1 VLIYI
6 GRDKIYRVISEMLR
20 VAKRGL
26 VLVEQYTPKSKL
38 GIRHYGLWQRD
49 YTQLFDELALGAIIN
64 IQPITKDMWD
74 DPVWSK
80 SGVIIKVVK
89 I

>member
-38 GIRHYGLWQRD
+38 GIRHHGLWQRD
-49 YTQLFDELALGAIIN
+49 YIQLFDELTLGVIIN
-64 IQPITKDMWD
+64 IQPITRDMWD
-74 DPVWSK
+74 DPEWSK
-80 SGVIIKVVK
+80 SGTIIKVVK
-89 I
+89 V